1 MRIVELHEVRNFLN
15 YEDDSNDLSLVSLIS
30 AAECVIKNKILDN
43 FETGYPSDI
52 RQATL
57 LLVEY
62 WYQHKNTKG
71 IAPLN
76 GNYLPEKI
84 QTLLNSYLR

>member
-1 MRIVELHEVRNFLN
+1 MRIIELYEVKKILN
-15 YEDDSNDLSLVSLIS
+15 YIVDSNDLSLVSLIS
-30 AAECVIKNKILDN
+30 AAECVVKNKILDN

-71 IAPLN
+71 TAPLN

-84 QTLLNSYLR
+84 QILLSSYLR